1 MKTEQYKK
9 QLEEEKIKL
18 ESEMRQ
24 IGRKNPTVPNDW
36 EPVSETS
43 AEPDLADQADII
55 IGNEN
60 NAEIFAD
67 LEARYDMVLEALSRI
82 ENGSYGICE
91 ECDKEIEESRLRAN
105 PAATTCVAHL

>member
-1 MKTEQYKK
+1 MKIEQYKK
-9 QLEEEKIKL
+9 QLEDEKMIL
-18 ESEMRQ
+18 ESEMRG
-24 IGRKNPTVPNDW
+24 IGKKNPAVPNDW

-43 AEPDLADQADII
+43 AEPDFADQADII
-55 IGNEN
+55 IGNES

-67 LEARYDMVLEALSRI
+67 LEARYDMVLEALLRI
-82 ENGSYGICE
+82 DSNAYGKCE